1 MQLLRALLRCVVSC
15 ALSLLLLTDGFGQY
29 AKKDEGKLRP
39 VVIDSLPVVNHQ
51 VKDVVKILPEMEVKE
66 SLSPLSALRKFH
78 APSVKKENL
87 LSSLVSVD
95 IKSPLVNLQDLSV
108 EYGYRSGGFQVTDQ
122 SMVSKSV
129 GAGGDLSLGGV
140 PFDLSALQ
148 LNDMPFLGK
157 SFNLSSFKL
166 DAERYKQALQQ
177 KLLKLGS
184 MDELLSAEAG
194 KLASQKAALIK
205 AFQNKFNGNVRLL
218 KVKNELQGLLNS
230 KEILDQGAGAS
241 FRNLSDKVREKIGV
255 RAGAI
260 ALMET
265 MTNAEKL
272 LLSDSINALRSEM
285 ASLVEFQAEVEKM
298 GADAAILNE
307 ADRNIRGFDKK
318 KEAVL
323 QERFNDPE
331 TLKSLAAKHLRLNG
345 FQRFLLDARKL
356 NVGALG
362 EEQGTLALHNTLL
375 KGASFEKVSKG
386 NTFAPVLGTIPSIT
400 QISDLSY
407 DNLMQRAQ
415 TLAGGFG
422 LGKESKSGA
431 FSKMTV
437 MMFQERGGL
446 SAGQLSGF
454 SSNLVATF
462 SQRISI
468 GDGQVISGE
477 ISKSMSSFGAG
488 AGKGSSL
495 LSTTSPFQNLGF
507 NFNYNGDFD
516 QAGLSGEAN
525 VFYTGQE
532 FTNLGNAYLPGGSK
546 GVSGSAR
553 KSFLDDMLLI
563 SGKIQYREYDFS
575 LDKRTWQYISYS
587 IGAKWKMKKGQF
599 IELRYQPFNNTRN
612 VDGVKM
618 NTNRANRLSLR
629 GNYQKRLAHGN
640 IYRHYIDVSTFDN
653 VMETVA
659 AAIDQTGSAVTYT
672 SLQTISHGQKTF
684 FLNTVYNKMQT
695 KSNFLFLNTSVSMDG
710 GTSFMLTKQV
720 LYNPALV
727 FNQVSNFYAM
737 AAIRQGLS
745 GKIGKTLNVSG
756 FLQMGTFLRKEQL
769 ASGISPFSGNL
780 MVSYKLR

>member
-1 MQLLRALLRCVVSC
+1 MQLSCALLRCVVSC
-15 ALSLLLLTDGFGQY
+15 SLPCLLLTDGFGQY
-29 AKKDEGKLRP
+29 AEKGEAKLRP
-39 VVIDSLPVVNHQ
+39 AVMDSLPAISTQFNERI
-51 VKDVVKILPEMEVKE
+51 KNFPGTALKE
-66 SLSPLSALRKFH
+66 AFHPASALNQFPV
-78 APSVKKENL
+78 PSVRKENL
-87 LSSLVSVD
+87 LASLVPGDV
-95 IKSPLVNLQDLSV
+95 KVPLVQLRDLSV
-108 EYGYRSGGFQVTDQ
+108 DYNYGAGGFQATDR
-122 SMVSKSV
+122 SVVSKSV
-129 GAGGDLSLGGV
+129 GAGGELSLGGV
-140 PFDLSALQ
+140 PFDLAALQ
-148 LNDMPFLGK
+148 LNDMPFLGQ
-157 SFNLSSFKL
+157 SFNLSSVRL
-166 DAERYKQALQQ
+166 DAERYKQEIQK

-194 KLASQKAALIK
+194 KLAGQKAALIK
-205 AFQNKFNGNVRLL
+205 AFQSKFNGDVRLS

-230 KEILDQGAGAS
+230 KEILEQGTSAA
-241 FRNLSDKVREKIGV
+241 FRNLSDKVREKIAV

-260 ALMET
+260 ELMET
-265 MTNAEKL
+265 MTGAEKL
-272 LLSDSINALRSEM
+272 LLSDSVHALRSEM
-285 ASLVEFQAEVEKM
+285 ASLLEFQAEVEKM
-298 GADAAILNE
+298 AADAASLNE
-307 ADRNIRGFDKK
+307 SDKEIRGFDKK
-318 KEAVL
+318 KSAVL

-331 TLKSLAAKHLRLNG
+331 TLKSLAAKHLKLNG

-375 KGASFEKVSKG
+375 KGASFEKVTKG

-468 GDGQVISGE
+468 GEGQVVSGE

-488 AGKGSSL
+488 AGKGNSL
-495 LSTTSPFQNLGF
+495 LSTASPFQNLGF
-507 NFNYNGDFD
+507 NFNYSGDFD

-525 VFYTGQE
+525 IFYTGQE

-546 GVSGSAR
+546 GASGSAR

-575 LDKRTWQYISYS
+575 VDKRTWQYISYS

-599 IELRYQPFNNTRN
+599 VELRYQPFNNTRN
-612 VDGVKM
+612 VEGVKM
-618 NTNRANRLSLR
+618 NANRANRLSLR
-629 GNYQKRLAHGN
+629 GNYQKRLARGK

-659 AAIDQTGSAVTYT
+659 AAVDQTGSAVTYT
-672 SLQTISHGQKTF
+672 SLQTISHGQKTY
-684 FLNTVYNKMQT
+684 FLNTVYNKMKT
-695 KSNFLFLNTSVSMDG
+695 ESGFLFLNTSVSMDG

-720 LYNPALV
+720 QYNPALV
-727 FNQVSNFYAM
+727 YNHVSNFYAM

-756 FLQMGTFLRKEQL
+756 FVQMGAFLRKEQL
-769 ASGISPFSGNL
+769 AGGISPFSGNL